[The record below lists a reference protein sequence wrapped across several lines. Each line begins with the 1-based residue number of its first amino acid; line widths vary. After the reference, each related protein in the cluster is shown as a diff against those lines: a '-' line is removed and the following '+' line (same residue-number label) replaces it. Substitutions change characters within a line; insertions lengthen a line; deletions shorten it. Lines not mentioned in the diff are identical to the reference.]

1 MIKKIINI
9 SIIVIMGAALSGC
22 ETYGPN
28 AKKGTVIGASSGALL
43 GAIIGHQSDET
54 GEGALL
60 GAVTGAMVGG
70 FRGINKD
77 RKENALGKEARDRLI
92 DDHYSVTIWQA
103 PF

>member
-1 MIKKIINI
+1 MIIKIISI

-22 ETYGPN
+22 ETYRPN

-54 GEGALL
+54 GGGALL
-60 GAVTGAMVGG
+60 GAVTGATVGG

-77 RKENALGKEARDRLI
+77 RKDSLLHKEARDRLLN
-92 DDHYSVTIWQA
+92 DHHSVTIWQA